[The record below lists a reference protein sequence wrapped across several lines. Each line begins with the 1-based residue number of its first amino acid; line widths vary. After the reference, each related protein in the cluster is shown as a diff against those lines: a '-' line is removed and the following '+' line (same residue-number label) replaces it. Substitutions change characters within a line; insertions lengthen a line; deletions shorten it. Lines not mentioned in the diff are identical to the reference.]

1 MAMARIAFVIAFI
14 HAVFATVSL
23 PCGGKLLG
31 LNDPSTPNVTQYR
44 GIRFATPPVGVL
56 RWQYT
61 VPLPSDC
68 YWDPST
74 VMNASQYG
82 AACMQGS
89 SANSE
94 DCLYLDV
101 HTPATTTSNGLLPV
115 FFWLY
120 GGSNIGGSSHSYNN
134 LSTFAAKLGAVV
146 VAPNFRVNT
155 LGFLAHRVLTQ
166 RSPMGVSGNYGISDI
181 IAALEWT
188 QRNVRS
194 FGGDPSRV
202 T

>member
-44 GIRFATPPVGVL
+44 GIRFATPPVGAL

-82 AACMQGS
+82 FGCIQLQIMGVW
-89 SANSE
+89 NTSE
-94 DCLYLDV
+94 DCLFLDV
-101 HTPATTTSNGLLPV
+101 HTPATTTSSGLLPV

-120 GGSNIGGSSHSYNN
+120 GGSNVMGSSFIYGN
-134 LSTFAAKLGAVV
+134 LSSLASKLGAVI
-146 VAPNFRVNT
+146 VAPNYRVNG
-155 LGFLAHRVLTQ
+155 LGYMAHRVLTQ

-181 IAALEWT
+181 IAA
-188 QRNVRS
+188 
-194 FGGDPSRV
+194 
-202 T
+202 